1 MAEQATILTTE
12 PAGPTKPETPA
23 VNPERP
29 KWLPEKFKS
38 PEDLATAYAALESK
52 LGGQKPAADP
62 AKPAE
67 APKPSEAK
75 LEIPAPAKG
84 STLEPFFK
92 EFTEKGS
99 LSEESLAKLEK
110 QGLPRD
116 VVQTYIE
123 GYQAKAQSDAAK
135 LLEPVGGA
143 EAWAE
148 VTTWASQSLSAEEQG
163 DFNKV
168 VTSGNMEAIRLA
180 VSGLKAR
187 YDLSNGVQGQRLG
200 GGNGGGGGTVPF
212 KSYAQLVEAQK
223 DPRYQKDPAY
233 RQEVLERLSVSKDLL

>member
-1 MAEQATILTTE
+1 MAEQVTITTTE
-12 PAGPTKPETPA
+12 PAGAVKPETPA
-23 VNPERP
+23 AAPERP

-38 PEDLATAYAALESK
+38 PEDLVASYTALESK
-52 LGGQKPAADP
+52 LGGQKPVAEP
-62 AKPAE
+62 AKPGE
-67 APKPSEAK
+67 APKQPEGK

-92 EFTEKGS
+92 EFTEKGA

-143 EAWAE
+143 QAWAE
-148 VTTWASQSLSAEEQG
+148 VTTWASQSLSAEEQA
-163 DFNKV
+163 DFNAV
-168 VTSGNMEAIRLA
+168 VSSGNMEATRLA

-200 GGNGGGGGTVPF
+200 GGNGGGGGMMPF

>member
-1 MAEQATILTTE
+1 MSDQATILTTE
-12 PAGPTKPETPA
+12 PTGPVKPETPA
-23 VNPERP
+23 PSPERP
-29 KWLPEKFKS
+29 KWLPEKFKN

-52 LGGQKPAADP
+52 LGGQKPTAEP
-62 AKPAE
+62 AKPGE

-143 EAWAE
+143 QAWAE
-148 VTTWASQSLSAEEQG
+148 VTSWASQSLSEQEQA

-200 GGNGGGGGTVPF
+200 GGNGGGGGMVPF

-233 RQEVLERLSVSKDLL
+233 RQEVLERLAASKELL